1 MPIISFSK
9 LALSVIFNNLI
20 ENALKYKK
28 KQDVSTVIHIRF
40 KDSPFYHIFEIQD
53 NGIGISSDFFEIIF
67 KQFKRLHTKTEFFG
81 SGLGLASVK
90 KIIEKLGGT
99 IKVISVVHE
108 GTIFTVS
115 IPK

>member
-1 MPIISFSK
+1 
-9 LALSVIFNNLI
+9 
-20 ENALKYKK
+20 
-28 KQDVSTVIHIRF
+28 
-40 KDSPFYHIFEIQD
+40 
-53 NGIGISSDFFEIIF
+53 
-67 KQFKRLHTKTEFFG
+67 LHTITEFFG